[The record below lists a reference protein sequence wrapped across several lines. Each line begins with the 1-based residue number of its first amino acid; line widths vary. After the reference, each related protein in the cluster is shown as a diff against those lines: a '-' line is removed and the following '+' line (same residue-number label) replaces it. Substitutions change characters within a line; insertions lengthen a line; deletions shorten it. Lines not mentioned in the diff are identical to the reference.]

1 MVTDILNKMAEI
13 VANNMIA
20 FQSDFEK
27 YDKEYI
33 IKKGVKAFPFLWMV
47 HRSHTYL
54 IRLSE
59 IRKDYFENE
68 AFRYDIAQQIAGF
81 TLICGPDAVRLLK
94 IFIS

>member
-68 AFRYDIAQQIAGF
+68 AFRYDIAQQNSWIHAY
-81 TLICGPDAVRLLK
+81 LWPRCSQVLK

>member
-33 IKKGVKAFPFLWMV
+33 ILNSA
-47 HRSHTYL
+47 
-54 IRLSE
+54 
-59 IRKDYFENE
+59 
-68 AFRYDIAQQIAGF
+68 
-81 TLICGPDAVRLLK
+81 TLL
-94 IFIS
+94 